1 MFGIDLGKYRTIVIS
16 IALFLI
22 FATMVRK
29 SEASAAD
36 PRQDMEIAQLRE
48 RVEALEK
55 LLVDE
60 DIVLKGKFRDL

>member
-1 MFGIDLGKYRTIVIS
+1 MPVFYPFAIL
-16 IALFLI
+16 ALFLI

-36 PRQDMEIAQLRE
+36 PRQDMEIALLRE